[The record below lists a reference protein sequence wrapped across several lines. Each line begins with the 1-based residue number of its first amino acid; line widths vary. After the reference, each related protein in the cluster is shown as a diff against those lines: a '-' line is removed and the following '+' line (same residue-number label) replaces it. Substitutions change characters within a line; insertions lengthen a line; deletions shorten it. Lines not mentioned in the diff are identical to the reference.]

1 MENNRITTKK
11 VKFNIIDAIVI
22 AAFLIFIALFIFLLD
37 PFALFQDDA
46 IYREAYM
53 TYVVE
58 IKNVDKQI
66 IENIRKNDNVFNSES
81 AEPIGTIT
89 NVDTTPHY
97 EQITF
102 EGENG
107 PQQIYSI
114 VEGKEDV
121 YITIYTPCTFEND
134 VGYIVGSQ
142 QIAVGTFINICSSL
156 FSGSGYCID
165 IQE

>member
-1 MENNRITTKK
+1 MENNRSKK

-22 AAFLIFIALFIFLLD
+22 IALLAFVALFIFILD
-37 PFALFQDDA
+37 PFGMFNDDA

-53 TYVVE
+53 TYIVE
-58 IKNVDKQI
+58 IKNVDKEI
-66 IENIRKNDNVFNSES
+66 VKNIRENDDVFN
-81 AEPIGTIT
+81 AENADPIGTIV
-89 NVDTTPHY
+89 NVEPLPHY
-97 EQITF
+97 ENITI

-107 PQQIYSI
+107 PEQILKI

-121 YITIYTPCTFEND
+121 HITIYVQCTFEKD
-134 VGYIVGSQ
+134 IGYIVGSQ
-142 QIAVGTFINICSSL
+142 QIAVGTPINICSSY